1 MNDYLFD
8 LYSKI
13 EEAKFNLHLS
23 LNFPNHSKNVE
34 VEQNK
39 VDLLQEEF
47 QMYVTENLDSL
58 KKEFSKDSLKNF
70 IEKSYKFLI
79 KPRYGVQSIYED
91 YDVDDVERD
100 ENLILQRELGK
111 YYYNSYQSLFSETHK
126 NYRKMLFILKMVEEL
141 NAD

>member
-23 LNFPNHSKNVE
+23 QNFPNHSKNVD

-47 QMYVTENLDSL
+47 QMYVSENLETL

-79 KPRYGVQSIYED
+79 KPRYGLQGIYED
-91 YDVDDVERD
+91 YDMDDVERD

-111 YYYNSYQSLFSETHK
+111 YHYGCYQSLFSETHK

-141 NAD
+141 NVD